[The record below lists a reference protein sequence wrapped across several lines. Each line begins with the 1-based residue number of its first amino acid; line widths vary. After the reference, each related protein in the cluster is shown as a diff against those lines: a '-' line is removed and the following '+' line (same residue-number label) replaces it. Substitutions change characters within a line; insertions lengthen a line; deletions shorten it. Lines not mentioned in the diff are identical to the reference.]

1 MRQVSTEATGGEG
14 FSILGYTDGRLRLE
28 QADEEGD
35 HRRDAIAAFG
45 ERSLTA
51 LLAQETGRDPIGV
64 DLKVNYLERPGSGRL
79 RAEAWLVHRTRRTA
93 LAECAVTLTDR
104 PIARVSGTY
113 LLE

>member
-1 MRQVSTEATGGEG
+1 MSQVSTEATGGGE
-14 FSILGYTDGRLRLE
+14 FSILGYADGRLRIE
-28 QADEEGD
+28 QTDEQGD

-51 LLAQETGRDPIGV
+51 LLTQETGRDPIGV

-93 LAECAVTLTDR
+93 LAECVVTLADR
-104 PIARVSGTY
+104 PIARVAGTY

>member
-1 MRQVSTEATGGEG
+1 MIILSSAQGHLTTEQVGEE
-14 FSILGYTDGRLRLE
+14 R
-28 QADEEGD
+28 D

-51 LLAQETGRDPIGV
+51 LLTQEIGRDPIGV

-93 LAECAVTLTDR
+93 LVECVVTLADR